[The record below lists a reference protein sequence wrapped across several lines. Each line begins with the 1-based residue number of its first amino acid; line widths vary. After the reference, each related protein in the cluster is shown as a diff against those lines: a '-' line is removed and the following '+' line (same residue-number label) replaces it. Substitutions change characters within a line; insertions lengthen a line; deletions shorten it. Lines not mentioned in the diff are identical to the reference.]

1 MEVSFPI
8 AQSNKQKQYFGFNAM
23 KISLIESYQVQDV
36 RHYELDKNKIEAD
49 FGSTENFQDTLFSSE
64 WSEDTHFLNLLHKYG
79 KEVNFKQNQQQW
91 SDFTIQKGHIKTD
104 GKGNKIRND
113 GTSEKL

>member
-1 MEVSFPI
+1 
-8 AQSNKQKQYFGFNAM
+8 M

-36 RHYELDKNKIEAD
+36 RHYELDETKIEDD
-49 FGSTENFQDTLFSSE
+49 FGSTKNFQDTLFSSE
-64 WSEDTHFLNLLHKYG
+64 WSEDTHFLNLLNKYG

-91 SDFTIQKGHIKTD
+91 SDFTIHQGHIKTV
-104 GKGNKIRND
+104 GKGNKIKED

>member
-1 MEVSFPI
+1 MLECM
-8 AQSNKQKQYFGFNAM
+8 FGLNNH
-23 KISLIESYQVQDV
+23 KE
-36 RHYELDKNKIEAD
+36 ENPTKIEAD
-49 FGSTENFQDTLFSSE
+49 FGSTKNFQDTLFSSE

-91 SDFTIQKGHIKTD
+91 SDFSIQEGHIKTD
-104 GKGNKIRND
+104 GKGNKIKED

>member
-1 MEVSFPI
+1 
-8 AQSNKQKQYFGFNAM
+8 M

-36 RHYELDKNKIEAD
+36 RHYELDETKIEAD
-49 FGSTENFQDTLFSSE
+49 FGSTKNFQDTLFSSE

-91 SDFTIQKGHIKTD
+91 SDFSIQEGLIKTD
-104 GKGNKIRND
+104 GKCNKVNED
-113 GTSEKL
+113 GTSKKL

>member
-1 MEVSFPI
+1 
-8 AQSNKQKQYFGFNAM
+8 M

-36 RHYELDKNKIEAD
+36 RHYELDETKIEAD
-49 FGSTENFQDTLFSSE
+49 FGSAENFEESLFSSE
-64 WSEDTHFLNLLHKYG
+64 WREDTHFLNLLHKYG

-91 SDFTIQKGHIKTD
+91 SDFSIQEGHIKTD
-104 GKGNKIRND
+104 GKGNKIKEG